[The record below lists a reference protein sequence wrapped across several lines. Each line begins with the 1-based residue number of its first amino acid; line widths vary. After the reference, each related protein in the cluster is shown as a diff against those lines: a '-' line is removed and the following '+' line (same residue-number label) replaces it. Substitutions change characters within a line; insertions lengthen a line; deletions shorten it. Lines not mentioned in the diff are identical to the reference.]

1 MIVEVDSRGRG
12 GGFVHCGRRFRD
24 NVQLYDNRRAGH
36 DLHRGLRDRR
46 PGRVRARLGDARF
59 RRARLVYSGG
69 TYTTL
74 QFPGSSESSDTVG
87 LQINDAGAVAG
98 NFNTEAFLYSGGTGG
113 TYTELDYPK
122 SITTVATG
130 IDASGAVAGYY
141 TVGRKALASGY
152 VYSGGAYT
160 RIKYPKSSDTFVEG
174 IDTSGAVAGYYIK
187 GSQEFCFVDLGGAYT
202 EIKYPKSSE
211 TRVEAIS
218 PSGASP
224 ATTSRETKNTA
235 SWNQVGPTLD

>member
-1 MIVEVDSRGRG
+1 M
-12 GGFVHCGRRFRD
+12 
-24 NVQLYDNRRAGH
+24 
-36 DLHRGLRDRR
+36 
-46 PGRVRARLGDARF
+46 
-59 RRARLVYSGG
+59 
-69 TYTTL
+69 
-74 QFPGSSESSDTVG
+74 G

-152 VYSGGAYT
+152 VYSGGACT

-187 GSQEFCFVDLGGAYT
+187 GSQEFGLWTRAEPT
-202 EIKYPKSSE
+202 PK
-211 TRVEAIS
+211 
-218 PSGASP
+218 
-224 ATTSRETKNTA
+224 
-235 SWNQVGPTLD
+235 